1 MKVTLDGINAFVNE
15 DAERFIIE
23 CENSYSEKIKDVAE
37 KVAAHKGRTLLMVA
51 GPSGSGKTTTA
62 LLLKN
67 KLQSMGRNVI
77 TVSLD
82 DFYSE
87 DNLNYTFEDG
97 TVDYETVKALDVD
110 MIGKCLSELLQNGQS
125 DLPHFSFKT
134 KKREHFTKTHIEKD
148 GIIIVEGLHAINPV
162 ITDNL
167 ASERMVK
174 VYVSVSSRIYSGE
187 NVLLTKRDMRF
198 IRRLIRDYH
207 HRNTEVEF
215 TFYLWKGVRKGED
228 RYLFPFSD
236 RADIKIDS
244 LHLYEPCVFKDTALK
259 LLGHVN
265 EESEYFKEANELK
278 IKLEGFTSLSEGEIP
293 KESLLNEFIEN

>member
-1 MKVTLDGINAFVNE
+1 MNVTLDGINAFVNE

-37 KVAAHKGRTLLMVA
+37 KVAAHKGRTLLKLA

-62 LLLKN
+62 SMLK
-67 KLQSMGRNVI
+67 KCFEESGRDAI
-77 TVSLD
+77 TISLD

-87 DNLNYTFEDG
+87 NSLNYTFEDG

-110 MIGKCLSELLQNGQS
+110 LIGKCLSELLQNGRCE
-125 DLPHFSFKT
+125 LPHFSFKT
-134 KKREHFTKTHIEKD
+134 KKRDYFTETKVEKD
-148 GIIIVEGLHAINPV
+148 GIIIVEGLHAINPI
-162 ITDNL
+162 ITDQL
-167 ASERMVK
+167 ESEHMK
-174 VYVSVSSRIYSGE
+174 KLYVSVSSRIYEGE

-207 HRNTEVEF
+207 HRNTEVEY
-215 TFYLWKGVRKGED
+215 TFYLWNGVRKGED

-244 LHLYEPCVFKDTALK
+244 IHPYETCVFKDTALR
-259 LLGHVN
+259 LLSHIDNG
-265 EESEYFKEANELK
+265 SKYFEAAQSLK
-278 IKLEGFTSLSEGEIP
+278 NRLSEFVSIP
-293 KESLLNEFIEN
+293 ESAIPENSLLNEFIG